1 MLRSGR
7 HAART
12 FPSLNTREF
21 LRTSRSPSLRSST
34 LFGSRSSG
42 LASLA
47 AATRSLIRELPGASP
62 LILIVALLLC
72 LLLPLPTVLVDLLLS
87 LSLAGAVL
95 LLVASLRVARAAE
108 FLSFPTLV
116 LLLTLYRLAL
126 NVSTTRLI
134 LSQADAGRVIDAFAD
149 LVVRGDLLVGAV
161 MFGVIT
167 AIQYLVIARGA
178 ERVAEVA
185 ARFAL
190 DGMPGQQAA
199 IDADLRAGT
208 IGPREAQA
216 RRAALSERSE
226 FFARMDGVMR
236 WVRGDAIVGLLITAI
251 NLVGGMAVGGVRAGL
266 AIPESLALYGKLAI
280 GDGLLAQIPAL
291 LIALAAA
298 VLVAR
303 VDRSSEHP
311 SARWLQPSM
320 LVVPAVLLGLLA
332 PVPGMPTLAFA
343 TSAAGLLATALF
355 IAARDDAEQPNHRT
369 KELEIRVRVHVHE
382 AAIATL
388 SKDLAGL
395 RIRVEQAL
403 AIPVPRLVL
412 EPLAAGLLATDE
424 LELRLGERVLGRG
437 RAAVAPDGR
446 ALEDALLLGC
456 FHVLMDN
463 AERLVTL
470 ERIEAELELCRRR
483 RPTLA
488 RQAMRT
494 VEPVDLLAIV
504 RGFVRE
510 RIPVPSMDGLLEVLS
525 ERRVFQDPAERRHW
539 PEHAREAL
547 ADHWLRDLC
556 DGLETLGQPVW
567 IRPSAD
573 FEQAVLARAQF
584 GERGMSLAASPSERA
599 RMLARFGTSTGANG
613 RRLLLCG
620 SQARPVFASLLAGVR
635 PHVPVLSVGELA
647 AAGVELPTCRS
658 VDLD

>member
-1 MLRSGR
+1 VFGLR
-7 HAART
+7 A
-12 FPSLNTREF
+12 
-21 LRTSRSPSLRSST
+21 
-34 LFGSRSSG
+34 SG
-42 LASLA
+42 LASLGV
-47 AATRSLIRELPGASP
+47 ATRSLARELPGASP

-95 LLVASLRVARAAE
+95 LLVAGLRVARAAE
-108 FLSFPTLV
+108 FLAFPTLV

-199 IDADLRAGT
+199 VDADLRAGT
-208 IGPREAQA
+208 IGPREAQG

-251 NLVGGMAVGGVRAGL
+251 NLLGGMAVGGVRAGL
-266 AIPESLALYGKLAI
+266 TVGESLSLYGKLAI

-332 PVPGMPTLAFA
+332 PVPGMPALAFA
-343 TSAAGLLATALF
+343 TCSVGLLAVALW
-355 IAARDDAEQPNHRT
+355 IAARDDAEQPSHVTR
-369 KELEIRVRVHVHE
+369 EPDIRVRVHMP
-382 AAIATL
+382 ANASTTL
-388 SKDLAGL
+388 NKDLAGL
-395 RIRVEQAL
+395 RIRCEQAL
-403 AIPVPRLVL
+403 GIPIPRLVL
-412 EPLAAGLLATDE
+412 EPLTASPLAPDE

-437 RAAVAPDGR
+437 RAASTSDD
-446 ALEDALLLGC
+446 ELLLGC

-470 ERIEAELELCRRR
+470 ERIEAELELVRRR
-483 RPTLA
+483 RPTLV
-488 RQAMRT
+488 RQAMRV
-494 VEPVDLLAIV
+494 VESVDLLAIV
-504 RGFVRE
+504 RAFVRE
-510 RIPVPSMDGLLEVLS
+510 RIPVPSMDALLEVLA
-525 ERRVFQDPAERRHW
+525 ERRVFHDGAERRHW

-556 DGLETLGQPVW
+556 DGIAALGQPAW
-567 IRPSAD
+567 IRPSTD
-573 FEQAVLARAQF
+573 FEQALLARAQP
-584 GERGMSLAASPSERA
+584 GERGIWLAASPSERA
-599 RMLARFGTSTGANG
+599 QMLAQLGGAAGGNG

-620 SQARPVFASLLAGVR
+620 SEARPAFASLLAGAR
-635 PHVPVLSVGELA
+635 PHVPVLSVGELT
-647 AAGVELPTCRS
+647 AAGVELPACRS
-658 VDLD
+658 VDLA

>member
-1 MLRSGR
+1 M
-7 HAART
+7 RT
-12 FPSLNTREF
+12 
-21 LRTSRSPSLRSST
+21 
-34 LFGSRSSG
+34 SG

-47 AATRSLIRELPGASP
+47 GAARSLARELPGASP

-95 LLVASLRVARAAE
+95 LLVAGLRVARAAE
-108 FLSFPTLV
+108 FLAFPTLV
-116 LLLTLYRLAL
+116 LLLTLGRLAL

-134 LSQADAGRVIDAFAD
+134 LSQADAGRVIDAFAE

-161 MFGVIT
+161 MFGIIT

-199 IDADLRAGT
+199 IDADLRSGT
-208 IGPREAQA
+208 ISPREAQS

-251 NLVGGMAVGGVRAGL
+251 NLVGGMAVGGVRSQL
-266 AIPESLALYGKLAI
+266 AIGESLALYGRLAI

-303 VDRSSEHP
+303 VDRISEQP
-311 SARWLQPSM
+311 AVRWLQPAM
-320 LVVPAVLLGLLA
+320 LLVPAVLLGLLA
-332 PVPGMPTLAFA
+332 TVPGMPTLAFA
-343 TSAAGLLATALF
+343 TCAVGLLAAALW
-355 IAARDDAEQPNHRT
+355 IAAARDDGEQPIR
-369 KELEIRVRVHVHE
+369 EPEIRVRVHVPDI
-382 AAIATL
+382 AIATL

-395 RIRVEQAL
+395 RIRCEQAL

-412 EPLAAGLLATDE
+412 EPLAAGSLAADE

-437 RAAVAPDGR
+437 RAPATGGR
-446 ALEDALLLGC
+446 GSEDAVLLGC

-470 ERIEAELELCRRR
+470 ERIEAELELVRRR
-483 RPTLA
+483 RPTLV
-488 RQAMRT
+488 RQAMRV
-494 VEPVDLLAIV
+494 VETLDLLAIV
-504 RGFVRE
+504 RAFVRE
-510 RIPVPSMDGLLEVLS
+510 RIPVPSMDALLEVLA
-525 ERRVFQDPAERRHW
+525 ERRVFHGDAERRHW

-556 DGLETLGQPVW
+556 DGIAALGQPVW
-567 IRPSAD
+567 VRPSAD
-573 FEQAVLARAQF
+573 FEQALLARAQVS
-584 GERGMSLAASPSERA
+584 GRGIWLAASPGERA
-599 RMLARFGTSTGANG
+599 RMLAQLGASASVNG

-620 SQARPVFASLLAGVR
+620 SQARPAFASLLAGER

-647 AAGVELPTCRS
+647 AAGVELPACRS
-658 VDLD
+658 ADLD

>member
-1 MLRSGR
+1 MFGM
-7 HAART
+7 RT
-12 FPSLNTREF
+12 
-21 LRTSRSPSLRSST
+21 
-34 LFGSRSSG
+34 SG
-42 LASLA
+42 LASLVG
-47 AATRSLIRELPGASP
+47 ATRSLARELPGASP

-95 LLVASLRVARAAE
+95 LLVAGLRVDRAAE
-108 FLSFPTLV
+108 FLAFPTLV

-134 LSQADAGRVIDAFAD
+134 LSQADAGRVIDAFAE
-149 LVVRGDLLVGAV
+149 LVIRGDLLVGAV
-161 MFGVIT
+161 MFGIIT

-199 IDADLRAGT
+199 IDADLRSGT

-251 NLVGGMAVGGVRAGL
+251 NLVGGMAVGGVRSQL
-266 AIPESLALYGKLAI
+266 AIGESLALYGRLAI

-303 VDRSSEHP
+303 VDRSSEQP
-311 SARWLQPSM
+311 TVRWLQPAM
-320 LVVPAVLLGLLA
+320 LLVPAVLLGLLA
-332 PVPGMPTLAFA
+332 TVPGMPSLAFA
-343 TSAAGLLATALF
+343 TCAVGLLAAALG
-355 IAARDDAEQPNHRT
+355 IAAARDDGEKPNR
-369 KELEIRVRVHVHE
+369 EPEIRVRVHVAE
-382 AAIATL
+382 GAIATL

-395 RIRVEQAL
+395 RIRCEQAL

-412 EPLAAGLLATDE
+412 EPLAAGSLAAGSLATDE

-437 RAAVAPDGR
+437 RAPTTGGRGSDDAV
-446 ALEDALLLGC
+446 LLGC
-456 FHVLMDN
+456 FHVLMDS

-470 ERIEAELELCRRR
+470 ERIEAELELVRRR
-483 RPTLA
+483 RPTLV
-488 RQAMRT
+488 RQAMRV
-494 VEPVDLLAIV
+494 VESVDLLAIV
-504 RGFVRE
+504 RAFVRE
-510 RIPVPSMDGLLEVLS
+510 RIPVPSMDALLEVLA
-525 ERRVFQDPAERRHW
+525 ERRVFHDGAERRHW
-539 PEHAREAL
+539 PEHVREAL

-556 DGLETLGQPVW
+556 DGIAALGQPVW
-567 IRPSAD
+567 VRPSAD
-573 FEQAVLARAQF
+573 FEQALLARAQVS
-584 GERGMSLAASPSERA
+584 ERGIWLAASPSERA
-599 RMLARFGTSTGANG
+599 RMLAQLGASASANG

-620 SQARPVFASLLAGVR
+620 SQARPAFASLLAGER
-635 PHVPVLSVGELA
+635 PHVPVLSVGELS
-647 AAGVELPTCRS
+647 AAGVELPACRS

>member
-1 MLRSGR
+1 M
-7 HAART
+7 RT
-12 FPSLNTREF
+12 
-21 LRTSRSPSLRSST
+21 
-34 LFGSRSSG
+34 SG

-47 AATRSLIRELPGASP
+47 GATRSLARELPSASP

-72 LLLPLPTVLVDLLLS
+72 LLVPLPTVLVDLLLS
-87 LSLAGAVL
+87 LSLAAAVL

-108 FLSFPTLV
+108 FLAFPTLV

-161 MFGVIT
+161 MFGIIT

-199 IDADLRAGT
+199 IDADLRSGT

-251 NLVGGMAVGGVRAGL
+251 NLVGGMAVGGVRSQL
-266 AIPESLALYGKLAI
+266 AIGESLALYGKLAI

-303 VDRSSEHP
+303 VDRSSEQP
-311 SARWLQPSM
+311 GVRWLQPTM
-320 LVVPAVLLGLLA
+320 LLVPAVLLGLLA
-332 PVPGMPTLAFA
+332 TVPGMPTLAFA
-343 TSAAGLLATALF
+343 TCAAGLLAASLW
-355 IAARDDAEQPNHRT
+355 IAAAREDGEQPNR
-369 KELEIRVRVHVHE
+369 ELEIRVRAHVGE
-382 AAIATL
+382 AAIAPL

-395 RIRVEQAL
+395 RIRCEQAL

-412 EPLAAGLLATDE
+412 EPLAAGLLGKDE

-437 RAAVAPDGR
+437 HAAPASVGCES
-446 ALEDALLLGC
+446 EDALLLGC
-456 FHVLMDN
+456 FHVLMDS

-470 ERIEAELELCRRR
+470 ERIEAELELVRRR
-483 RPTLA
+483 RPTLV
-488 RQAMRT
+488 RQAMRV
-494 VEPVDLLAIV
+494 VESVDLLAIV
-504 RGFVRE
+504 RAFVRE
-510 RIPVPSMDGLLEVLS
+510 RIPVPSMDALLEVLA
-525 ERRVFQDPAERRHW
+525 ERRVFHDGTERRHW

-556 DGLETLGQPVW
+556 DGIAALGQPVW
-567 IRPSAD
+567 VRPSAD
-573 FEQAVLARAQF
+573 FEQALLARAQL
-584 GERGMSLAASPSERA
+584 GERGIWLAASPSERA
-599 RMLARFGTSTGANG
+599 DMLAQLGASVSGN
-613 RRLLLCG
+613 RRQLLLCG
-620 SQARPVFASLLAGVR
+620 SQARPAFASLLAGVR

-647 AAGVELPTCRS
+647 AAGVELPACRS

>member
-1 MLRSGR
+1 VFGM
-7 HAART
+7 RT
-12 FPSLNTREF
+12 
-21 LRTSRSPSLRSST
+21 
-34 LFGSRSSG
+34 SG

-47 AATRSLIRELPGASP
+47 RAVRSLARELPGASP

-72 LLLPLPTVLVDLLLS
+72 LLLPLPTVVVDLLLS

-95 LLVASLRVARAAE
+95 LLVAGLRVARAAE
-108 FLSFPTLV
+108 FLAFPTLV

-134 LSQADAGRVIDAFAD
+134 LSQADAGRVIDAFAE

-161 MFGVIT
+161 MFGIIT

-199 IDADLRAGT
+199 IDADLRSGT
-208 IGPREAQA
+208 IAPREAQA
-216 RRAALSERSE
+216 RRAAVSERSE

-251 NLVGGMAVGGVRAGL
+251 NLVGGMAVGGVRMQLSIA
-266 AIPESLALYGKLAI
+266 ESLTLYGKLAI

-303 VDRSSEHP
+303 VDRSSEQP
-311 SARWLQPSM
+311 TVRWLQPAM
-320 LVVPAVLLGLLA
+320 LLVPAVLLGLLA

-343 TSAAGLLATALF
+343 TSAVGLLAAALW
-355 IAARDDAEQPNHRT
+355 IAAARDDGEQPNR
-369 KELEIRVRVHVHE
+369 EPEIRVRTHVSDD
-382 AAIATL
+382 AIATL

-395 RIRVEQAL
+395 RIRCEQAL

-412 EPLAAGLLATDE
+412 EPLAAGSLAADE

-437 RAAVAPDGR
+437 RIATTPGARQSD
-446 ALEDALLLGC
+446 DALLLAC
-456 FHVLMDN
+456 FHVLMDS

-483 RPTLA
+483 RPTLV
-488 RQAMRT
+488 RQAMRV
-494 VEPVDLLAIV
+494 VETVDLLTIV
-504 RGFVRE
+504 RAFVRE
-510 RIPVPSMDGLLEVLS
+510 RIPVPSMDALLEVLA
-525 ERRVFQDPAERRHW
+525 ERRVFHDGAERRHW

-556 DGLETLGQPVW
+556 DGIAVLGQPAWV
-567 IRPSAD
+567 RPSAD
-573 FEQAVLARAQF
+573 FEQALLARAQLS
-584 GERGMSLAASPSERA
+584 ERGIWLTASPSERA
-599 RMLARFGTSTGANG
+599 DMLAQLFASGSAD
-613 RRLLLCG
+613 RRQLLLCG
-620 SQARPVFASLLAGVR
+620 SQARPAFASLLAGVR

-647 AAGVELPTCRS
+647 AAGVELPACRS

>member
-1 MLRSGR
+1 V
-7 HAART
+7 
-12 FPSLNTREF
+12 
-21 LRTSRSPSLRSST
+21 
-34 LFGSRSSG
+34 
-42 LASLA
+42 
-47 AATRSLIRELPGASP
+47 RELPGASP

-72 LLLPLPTVLVDLLLS
+72 LLLPLPTVVVDLLLS

-95 LLVASLRVARAAE
+95 LLVAGLRVARAAE
-108 FLSFPTLV
+108 FLAFPTLV

-161 MFGVIT
+161 MFGIIT

-199 IDADLRAGT
+199 IDADLRSGT
-208 IGPREAQA
+208 IAPREAQA

-251 NLVGGMAVGGVRAGL
+251 NLVGGMAVGGIRSQL
-266 AIPESLALYGKLAI
+266 AIGESLALYGKLAI

-291 LIALAAA
+291 LLALAAA

-303 VDRSSEHP
+303 VDRSSEQP
-311 SARWLQPSM
+311 RVRWLQPAM
-320 LVVPAVLLGLLA
+320 LLVPSVLLGLLA
-332 PVPGMPTLAFA
+332 TVPGMPTLAFA
-343 TSAAGLLATALF
+343 TCGVGLLATALF
-355 IAARDDAEQPNHRT
+355 IAAARDDGEQPSP
-369 KELEIRVRVHVHE
+369 EPEIRVRAHV
-382 AAIATL
+382 ADDAIASA

-395 RIRVEQAL
+395 RVRCEQAL
-403 AIPVPRLVL
+403 AIPIPRLVL
-412 EPLAAGLLATDE
+412 EPLGVGSLATDE

-437 RAAVAPDGR
+437 RVAQAPGAR
-446 ALEDALLLGC
+446 MSEDALLLAC
-456 FHVLMDN
+456 FHVLMDS

-470 ERIEAELELCRRR
+470 ERIEAELELVRRR
-483 RPTLA
+483 RPTLV
-488 RQAMRT
+488 RQAMRV
-494 VEPVDLLAIV
+494 VESVDVLTIV

-510 RIPVPSMDGLLEVLS
+510 RIPVPSMDALLEVLA
-525 ERRVFQDPAERRHW
+525 ERRVFHDGAERRHW

-556 DGLETLGQPVW
+556 DGISLLGHPVW
-567 IRPSAD
+567 VRPSAD
-573 FEQAVLARAQF
+573 FEQALLARAQ
-584 GERGMSLAASPSERA
+584 PSERGIRLA
-599 RMLARFGTSTGANG
+599 TSAGERAGMLAQLIESTPANG
-613 RRLLLCG
+613 HRLLLCG
-620 SQARPVFASLLAGVR
+620 SQARPAFASLLAGVR
-635 PHVPVLSVGELA
+635 PHVPVLSVGELL
-647 AAGVELPTCRS
+647 AAGVEMPTCRS

>member
-1 MLRSGR
+1 VFGM
-7 HAART
+7 RT
-12 FPSLNTREF
+12 
-21 LRTSRSPSLRSST
+21 
-34 LFGSRSSG
+34 SG

-47 AATRSLIRELPGASP
+47 GATRSLARELPGASP

-72 LLLPLPTVLVDLLLS
+72 LLIPLPTVIVDLLLS

-95 LLVASLRVARAAE
+95 LLVAGLRVARAAE
-108 FLSFPTLV
+108 FLAFPTLV

-161 MFGVIT
+161 MFAVIR

-208 IGPREAQA
+208 IGPREAQS

-251 NLVGGMAVGGVRAGL
+251 NLIGGMAVGGVRSGL
-266 AIPESLALYGKLAI
+266 SLGESVVVYGKLAI

-291 LIALAAA
+291 LIAMAAA
-298 VLVAR
+298 MLVAR
-303 VDRSSEHP
+303 VDRSGEHP
-311 SARWLQPSM
+311 STRWLQPSM
-320 LVVPAVLLGLLA
+320 LVVPAGLLGLLA
-332 PVPGMPTLAFA
+332 LVPGMPTLAFS
-343 TSAAGLLATALF
+343 TSAVGLLAAALW
-355 IAARDDAEQPNHRT
+355 IAAGEDGPQTNREP
-369 KELEIRVRVHVHE
+369 EIRVRTHVHE
-382 AAIATL
+382 GVVAPL
-388 SKDLAGL
+388 GKDLAQL
-395 RIRVEQAL
+395 RLRCEQAL

-412 EPLAAGLLATDE
+412 EPLPAGHLERGE
-424 LELRLGERVLGRG
+424 LELRLGERVLGRATVPSG
-437 RAAVAPDGR
+437 DRPNADT
-446 ALEDALLLGC
+446 LLLGC
-456 FHVLMDN
+456 FHLLMDS

-470 ERIEAELELCRRR
+470 ERIEAELELVRRR
-483 RPTLA
+483 RPALVRA
-488 RQAMRT
+488 AMRV

-504 RGFVRE
+504 RAFVRE
-510 RIPVPSMDGLLEVLS
+510 RIPVPSMDALLEMLA
-525 ERRVFQDPAERRHW
+525 ERRVFRDAGERLHW
-539 PEHAREAL
+539 SEHAREAL

-556 DGLETLGQPVW
+556 DGIEALGRPLW
-567 IRPSAD
+567 LRPSAD
-573 FEQAVLARAQF
+573 FEHTILARAQV
-584 GERGMSLAASPSERA
+584 GEHGTRLALSPSERA
-599 RMLARFGTSTGANG
+599 RMLARLGATTSGSRERT
-613 RRLLLCG
+613 LLLCG
-620 SQARPVFASLLAGVR
+620 SQARPAFASLLAGVR
-635 PHVPVLSVGELA
+635 PHVPVLSVGELS
-647 AAGVELPTCRS
+647 AAGVEPPACRT

>member
-1 MLRSGR
+1 M
-7 HAART
+7 RT
-12 FPSLNTREF
+12 
-21 LRTSRSPSLRSST
+21 
-34 LFGSRSSG
+34 SG

-47 AATRSLIRELPGASP
+47 GAARSLARELPGASP

-95 LLVASLRVARAAE
+95 LLVAGLRVARAAE
-108 FLSFPTLV
+108 FLAFPTLV

-134 LSQADAGRVIDAFAD
+134 LSQADAGRVIDAFAN

-161 MFGVIT
+161 MFGIIT

-199 IDADLRAGT
+199 IDADLRSGT

-251 NLVGGMAVGGVRAGL
+251 NLVGGMAVGGVRSQL
-266 AIPESLALYGKLAI
+266 AIGESLSLYGKLAI

-291 LIALAAA
+291 LLALAAA

-303 VDRSSEHP
+303 VDRSSEQP
-311 SARWLQPSM
+311 GVRWLQPSM
-320 LVVPAVLLGLLA
+320 LLVPATLLGLLA
-332 PVPGMPTLAFA
+332 TVPGMPTLAFA
-343 TSAAGLLATALF
+343 TCAVGLLAAALW
-355 IAARDDAEQPNHRT
+355 IAAIRDDGEQPSR
-369 KELEIRVRVHVHE
+369 EIEIRVRVHVGDG
-382 AAIATL
+382 ALASL

-395 RIRVEQAL
+395 RIRCEQAL
-403 AIPVPRLVL
+403 AIPVPRMVL
-412 EPLAAGLLATDE
+412 EPLAAGSLATGE

-437 RAAVAPDGR
+437 RTAAKTPGTR
-446 ALEDALLLGC
+446 ACEDAVLLGC
-456 FHVLMDN
+456 FHVLMDS

-470 ERIEAELELCRRR
+470 ERIEAELERVRRR
-483 RPTLA
+483 RPTLV
-488 RQAMRT
+488 RQAMRV
-494 VEPVDLLAIV
+494 VESVDVLAIV
-504 RGFVRE
+504 RAFVRE
-510 RIPVPSMDGLLEVLS
+510 RIPVPSMDALLEVLA
-525 ERRVFQDPAERRHW
+525 ERRVFHDGAERRHW

-556 DGLETLGQPVW
+556 DGIAALGQPVW
-567 IRPSAD
+567 VRPSVD
-573 FEQAVLARAQF
+573 FEQALLARAQL
-584 GERGMSLAASPSERA
+584 GERGIWLVTSASERA
-599 RMLARFGTSTGANG
+599 NMLAQLDATASGTGH
-613 RRLLLCG
+613 RLLLCG
-620 SQARPVFASLLAGVR
+620 SQARPAFASLLAGVR
-635 PHVPVLSVGELA
+635 PHVPVLSVGELV
-647 AAGVELPTCRS
+647 AAGVELPACRS

>member
-1 MLRSGR
+1 MFGM
-7 HAART
+7 RT
-12 FPSLNTREF
+12 
-21 LRTSRSPSLRSST
+21 
-34 LFGSRSSG
+34 SG
-42 LASLA
+42 LASLVG
-47 AATRSLIRELPGASP
+47 ATRSLARELPGTSP

-95 LLVASLRVARAAE
+95 LLVAGLRVARAAE
-108 FLSFPTLV
+108 FLAFPTLV

-134 LSQADAGRVIDAFAD
+134 LSQADAGRVIDAFAE
-149 LVVRGDLLVGAV
+149 LVIRGDLLVGAV
-161 MFGVIT
+161 MFAIIT

-199 IDADLRAGT
+199 IDADLRSGT

-236 WVRGDAIVGLLITAI
+236 WVRGDAVVGLLITAI
-251 NLVGGMAVGGVRAGL
+251 NLVGGMAVGGVRSQL
-266 AIPESLALYGKLAI
+266 AIGESLALYGKLAI

-303 VDRSSEHP
+303 VDRSSEQP
-311 SARWLQPSM
+311 RVRWMQPSM
-320 LVVPAVLLGLLA
+320 LLVPAALLGLLA
-332 PVPGMPTLAFA
+332 TVPGMPSLAFA
-343 TSAAGLLATALF
+343 TSAVGLLAVALAITAV
-355 IAARDDAEQPNHRT
+355 RDDVEQQAREP
-369 KELEIRVRVHVHE
+369 EIRVRVHVGE

-395 RIRVEQAL
+395 RIRCEQAL

-412 EPLAAGLLATDE
+412 EPVAAGSLATDE

-437 RAAVAPDGR
+437 RVIRSEPDS
-446 ALEDALLLGC
+446 LLLGC
-456 FHVLMDN
+456 FHVLMDS

-470 ERIEAELELCRRR
+470 ERIEAELELVRRR
-483 RPTLA
+483 RPTLV
-488 RQAMRT
+488 RQAMRV
-494 VEPVDLLAIV
+494 VESVDVLAIV
-504 RGFVRE
+504 RAFVRE
-510 RIPVPSMDGLLEVLS
+510 RIPVPSMDALLEVLA
-525 ERRVFQDPAERRHW
+525 ERRVFQDGAERRHW

-556 DGLETLGQPVW
+556 DGIAALGQPVW
-567 IRPSAD
+567 VRPSAD
-573 FEQAVLARAQF
+573 FEQALLARAQA
-584 GERGMSLAASPSERA
+584 GERGIWLATSPSERA
-599 RMLARFGTSTGANG
+599 GMLAQLGATTSASG

-620 SQARPVFASLLAGVR
+620 SQARPAFASLLAGVR

-647 AAGVELPTCRS
+647 AAGVELPACRS

>member
-1 MLRSGR
+1 M
-7 HAART
+7 RT
-12 FPSLNTREF
+12 
-21 LRTSRSPSLRSST
+21 
-34 LFGSRSSG
+34 SG

-47 AATRSLIRELPGASP
+47 GAARSLARELPGASP

-95 LLVASLRVARAAE
+95 LLVAGLRVARAAE
-108 FLSFPTLV
+108 FLAFPTLV
-116 LLLTLYRLAL
+116 LLLTLGRLAL

-134 LSQADAGRVIDAFAD
+134 LSQADAGRVIDAFAE

-161 MFGVIT
+161 MFGIIT

-199 IDADLRAGT
+199 IDADLRSGT
-208 IGPREAQA
+208 ISPREAQS

-251 NLVGGMAVGGVRAGL
+251 NLVGGMAVGGVRSQL
-266 AIPESLALYGKLAI
+266 AIGESLALYGRLAI

-303 VDRSSEHP
+303 VDRISEQP
-311 SARWLQPSM
+311 AVRWLQPAM
-320 LVVPAVLLGLLA
+320 LLVPAVLLGLLA
-332 PVPGMPTLAFA
+332 TVPGMPTLAFA
-343 TSAAGLLATALF
+343 TCAVGLLAAALW
-355 IAARDDAEQPNHRT
+355 IAAARDDGEQPIR
-369 KELEIRVRVHVHE
+369 EPEIRVRVHV
-382 AAIATL
+382 ADIAIATL

-395 RIRVEQAL
+395 RIRCEQAL

-412 EPLAAGLLATDE
+412 EPLAAGSLAADE

-437 RAAVAPDGR
+437 RAPVTSGR
-446 ALEDALLLGC
+446 GSEDAVLLGC

-470 ERIEAELELCRRR
+470 ERIEAELELVRRR
-483 RPTLA
+483 RPTLV
-488 RQAMRT
+488 RQAMRV
-494 VEPVDLLAIV
+494 VETLDLLAIV
-504 RGFVRE
+504 RAFVRE
-510 RIPVPSMDGLLEVLS
+510 RIPVPSMDALLEVLA
-525 ERRVFQDPAERRHW
+525 ERRVFHDGAERRHW

-556 DGLETLGQPVW
+556 DGIAALGQPVW
-567 IRPSAD
+567 VRPSAD
-573 FEQAVLARAQF
+573 FEQALLARAQVS
-584 GERGMSLAASPSERA
+584 ERGIWLAASPGERA
-599 RMLARFGTSTGANG
+599 RMLAQLGASASVNG

-620 SQARPVFASLLAGVR
+620 SQARPAFASLLAGER

-647 AAGVELPTCRS
+647 AAGVELPACRS
-658 VDLD
+658 ADLD

>member
-1 MLRSGR
+1 VLG
-7 HAART
+7 
-12 FPSLNTREF
+12 L
-21 LRTSRSPSLRSST
+21 
-34 LFGSRSSG
+34 RSSG
-42 LASLA
+42 LASLGV
-47 AATRSLIRELPGASP
+47 ATRSLARELPGASP

-87 LSLAGAVL
+87 LSLAGAVV
-95 LLVASLRVARAAE
+95 LLVAGLRVARAAE

-208 IGPREAQA
+208 IGPREAQG

-236 WVRGDAIVGLLITAI
+236 WVRGDAIVGLLITGI
-251 NLVGGMAVGGVRAGL
+251 NLVGGMAVGGMRAGL
-266 AIPESLALYGKLAI
+266 TIGESLSLYGKLAI

-311 SARWLQPSM
+311 SVRWLQPSM
-320 LVVPAVLLGLLA
+320 LVVPAVLLGLLV
-332 PVPGMPTLAFA
+332 PVPGMPALAFA
-343 TSAAGLLATALF
+343 TCAVGLLAVALWL
-355 IAARDDAEQPNHRT
+355 AARDEGENPNQPTR
-369 KELEIRVRVHVHE
+369 EPDIRVRAHVAE
-382 AAIATL
+382 AASSAL

-395 RIRVEQAL
+395 RVRCEQAL
-403 AIPVPRLVL
+403 GIPVPRLLL
-412 EPLAAGLLATDE
+412 EPVASGPLASDE

-437 RAAVAPDGR
+437 RATSTAESREFA
-446 ALEDALLLGC
+446 DALLLGC

-470 ERIEAELELCRRR
+470 ERIEAELEQVRRR
-483 RPTLA
+483 RPTLV
-488 RQAMRT
+488 RQSMRV
-494 VEPVDLLAIV
+494 VETIDLLAIV
-504 RGFVRE
+504 RAFVRE
-510 RIPVPSMDGLLEVLS
+510 RIPVPSMDALLEVLA
-525 ERRVFQDPAERRHW
+525 ERRVFHDGAERLHW

-556 DGLETLGQPVW
+556 DGIESLGQPAW

-573 FEQAVLARAQF
+573 FEQALLARAQS
-584 GERGMSLAASPSERA
+584 GERGIWLVTSPSERA
-599 RMLARFGTSTGANG
+599 HMLARLGTPTSQNG

-620 SQARPVFASLLAGVR
+620 SQARPAFASLLAGVR
-635 PHVPVLSVGELA
+635 PHVPVLSVGELT
-647 AAGVELPTCRS
+647 AAGVELPAYRS

>member
-1 MLRSGR
+1 VFG
-7 HAART
+7 
-12 FPSLNTREF
+12 
-21 LRTSRSPSLRSST
+21 LRT
-34 LFGSRSSG
+34 SG

-47 AATRSLIRELPGASP
+47 AAARSLARELPGASP

-72 LLLPLPTVLVDLLLS
+72 LLIPLPTVIVDLLLS

-95 LLVASLRVARAAE
+95 LLVAGLRVARAAE
-108 FLSFPTLV
+108 FLAFPTLV

-161 MFGVIT
+161 MFAVIT

-208 IGPREAQA
+208 IGPREAQS

-251 NLVGGMAVGGVRAGL
+251 NLLGGMAVGGVRAGL
-266 AIPESLALYGKLAI
+266 GIGESLSLYGKLAI

-332 PVPGMPTLAFA
+332 PVPGMPALAFA
-343 TSAAGLLATALF
+343 TCAVGLLAIALW
-355 IAARDDAEQPNHRT
+355 IAARDDAEQPSHGTRDP
-369 KELEIRVRVHVHE
+369 EIRVRAHVP
-382 AAIATL
+382 ASATATL

-395 RIRVEQAL
+395 RIRCEQAL

-412 EPLAAGLLATDE
+412 EPLTASPLAANE

-437 RAAVAPDGR
+437 RASSASD
-446 ALEDALLLGC
+446 DALLLAC

-470 ERIEAELELCRRR
+470 ERIEAELELVRRR
-483 RPTLA
+483 RPTLV
-488 RQAMRT
+488 RQAMRV
-494 VEPVDLLAIV
+494 VESVDLLAIV
-504 RGFVRE
+504 RAFVRE
-510 RIPVPSMDGLLEVLS
+510 RIPVPSMDALLEVLA
-525 ERRVFQDPAERRHW
+525 ERRAFHDVAERRHW

-556 DGLETLGQPVW
+556 DGIAALGQPAW
-567 IRPSAD
+567 IRPSVD
-573 FEQAVLARAQF
+573 FEQALLARAQP
-584 GERGMSLAASPSERA
+584 GERGIWLATSPSERA
-599 RMLARFGTSTGANG
+599 QMLAQLGGSANGDG

-620 SQARPVFASLLAGVR
+620 SEARPAFASLLAGVR
-635 PHVPVLSVGELA
+635 PHVPVLSVGELT
-647 AAGVELPTCRS
+647 AAGIELPAYRS
-658 VDLD
+658 VDLA